1 MVLDTGGNQVVLDC
15 QENEVNQSIN
25 EGEQTKKNKL
35 KEAIKIGF
43 QNNKIK
49 GTIFL
54 TFCAYQGVKHF

>member
-15 QENEVNQSIN
+15 QENEVNESIN
-25 EGEQTKKNKL
+25 EDEQTKKNKL
-35 KEAIKIGF
+35 KEAITIGF

-54 TFCAYQGVKHF
+54 KFYVHIQV